1 MLENIIKANELAVR
15 CEKHPI
21 ALSKLDFIVD
31 MIIMEE
37 ARYIEAFANLPSMRD
52 IRIICSTE
60 LFDHWPSDWSLSGIK
75 RLE

>member
-15 CEKHPI
+15 CGKRPI

-37 ARYIEAFANLPSMRD
+37 AQNIGLFEAFANLPSMRD
-52 IRIICSTE
+52 IRIICSTKS
-60 LFDHWPSDWSLSGIK
+60 FDHWPSDW
-75 RLE
+75 